1 MKALQPMDSRN
12 FVDLDPIFN
21 YNIDEDYD
29 ILSSGM
35 TKNYFVQ
42 VHGDWINYCVEKSEK
57 NIDSGIN
64 SPLVLLCVALS
75 LLGMLIITIL
85 ISSL

>member
-1 MKALQPMDSRN
+1 MKALHQMDNRN

-29 ILSSGM
+29 VINSGM
-35 TKNYFVQ
+35 TKNSFVQ

-57 NIDSGIN
+57 NVDSGIN
-64 SPLVLLCVALS
+64 SALVLLCFALS
-75 LLGMLIITIL
+75 LLGKYIY
-85 ISSL
+85 